1 MLHILI
7 TRLDGCRFLL
17 WHYWLEAFVIMEKLL
32 TLRGEDFTGLRY
44 FLHLDFDSSTFLRL
58 IPQ

>member
-17 WHYWLEAFVIMEKLL
+17 RRYWLEAFVIMEKLL
-32 TLRGEDFTGLRY
+32 TLRAEDFTRLLY